1 MNTLKRTLAIALCL
15 LLTLTS
21 LAGCHKAGEI
31 AVVVGDVEFTS
42 GYYACAL
49 VFADSDARLNVE
61 EQLAE
66 EGDLPDTI
74 KYWNYKIEDTDY
86 VEWVEKTAVD
96 TLKKH
101 AALKTLSEK
110 AGFELSEETI
120 SLSNSNAD
128 YLWDTYGYSVLMEAN
143 GVSKATFK
151 QYMLDTY
158 LENDYFEFLYGKDG
172 EKEISADAV
181 SNQLADNYVLVNQ
194 LEVSFSG
201 LDDDAKAEKK
211 TQFLAYESALKDGS
225 KTFEEIYLEYND
237 ISAEDHTHEEA
248 EDGELQPIDPHASV
262 LGSENTDAASDHY
275 ETAKAMALG
284 EVKLV
289 NLDDDE
295 GFVLLVKQDI
305 STDPYYLE
313 TFDSTLRYDISG
325 EEYENDVDKYGDE
338 LSCKVITSSTKQFKV
353 KKITYPETTY

>member
-1 MNTLKRTLAIALCL
+1 MNTLKRTLAIVLCL
-15 LLTLTS
+15 LLTLTC

-49 VFADSDARLNVE
+49 VFADSDARLKVE
-61 EQLAE
+61 EQLSE

-101 AALKTLSEK
+101 ATLKTLSEK

-128 YLWDTYGYSVLMEAN
+128 YLWDTYNYSELMESN

-158 LENDYFEFLYGKDG
+158 LENDYFEFVYGKGG
-172 EKEISADAV
+172 EKEIAADAV
-181 SNQLADNYVLVNQ
+181 SKQLTDNYVLVNQ

-201 LDDDAKAEKK
+201 LNDDEKAEKK
-211 TQFLAYESALKDGS
+211 TQFVAYESALKDGS

-237 ISAEDHTHEEA
+237 ISAEDHNHEEA
-248 EDGELQPIDPHASV
+248 EEGELQPKDPHASV

-289 NLDDDE
+289 NLEDDA

-305 STDPYYLE
+305 SADPYYLD
-313 TFDSTLRYDISG
+313 TLDSTLRHDISG
-325 EEYENDVDKYGDE
+325 DVYEEEVDKYGDE
-338 LSCKVITSSTKQFKV
+338 LSCEIITSSTKQFKV
-353 KKITYPETTY
+353 KKIKYPETTY